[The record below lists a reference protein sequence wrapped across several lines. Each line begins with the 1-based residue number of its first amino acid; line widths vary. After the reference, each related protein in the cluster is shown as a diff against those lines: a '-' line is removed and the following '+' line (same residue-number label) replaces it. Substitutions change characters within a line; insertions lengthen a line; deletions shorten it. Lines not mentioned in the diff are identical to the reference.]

1 MEKVISNHPILITEV
16 VGRSEQGMTLPF
28 LCSCENESLHYL
40 KGGYAGY
47 ESLCHEW
54 VGSNLARLL
63 EIPIPDFAIAEV
75 PDQLIQASARE
86 DIRDLGAGLAFASKR
101 LEGARE
107 ITWREAGDVPDQ
119 VKASVLLFDWW
130 VLNED
135 RCLSSLGGNP
145 NLLVTAEN
153 NGGSK
158 LWMFD
163 FNLAF
168 DFDFSRARF
177 LENHLFAKLLDK
189 WPAGFRDEM
198 EPKLASALQRVDD
211 LLDSLPDEWL
221 YPDGDDSLPAHL
233 NVDFVR
239 AALERAIAESDKF
252 WNLL

>member
-1 MEKVISNHPILITEV
+1 MNRSITITEIL
-16 VGRSEQGMTLPF
+16 GRSEQGMTRPF

-40 KGGYAGY
+40 KGNYAGFH
-47 ESLCHEW
+47 SLCCEW
-54 VGSNLARLL
+54 LGSNLARLI
-63 EIPIPDFAIAEV
+63 EIPIPDFAIAEI
-75 PDQLIQASARE
+75 PHQLIQASARD
-86 DIRDLGAGLAFASKR
+86 DIRDLGSGLAFASKR
-101 LEGARE
+101 IDGARE
-107 ITWREAGDVPDQ
+107 ITWREACDVTNDI
-119 VKASVLLFDWW
+119 KARALLLDWW

-135 RCLSSLGGNP
+135 RCLSAQGGNP

-153 NGGSK
+153 DGGNK

-168 DFDFSRARF
+168 DSDFSRARF

-189 WPAGFRDEM
+189 WPDGFRDEM

-221 YPDGDDSLPAHL
+221 YPDGDDTLPAHL

-239 AALERAIAESDKF
+239 EAMNRAAADPDNF